1 MASKRELKRFI
12 FKLERKLVRE
22 RKKLS
27 SKLAKELKRQLNE
40 IIKNDGTFESRT
52 YDILMNAYLEIGMEF
67 ADKQF
72 NALTTGDFSK
82 ADRFFLD
89 YWKGW
94 IEQFI
99 SIRVAEKVKNMDDW
113 STKRYFEVKQQIKE
127 VIAESPLSI
136 EPSYITEQLHE
147 KLGRGVF
154 SNSRA
159 MTIARTETSAIANLA
174 KAKSAE
180 SWADQ
185 SEQSGQRQFKMWVH
199 RPSKSPR
206 DNHVFLDG
214 MIIETNESFQVVA
227 ENGTT
232 DYMRYPHDE
241 NASAENVINC
251 NCQVVYM
258 SEDYMNQL
266 N

>member
-27 SKLAKELKRQLNE
+27 SKLAKELKRQLEE
-40 IIKNDGTFESRT
+40 IIKNDGTFESKT
-52 YDILMNAYLEIGMEF
+52 YDILMDAYLDIGMEF

-89 YWKGW
+89 YWKEW
-94 IEQFI
+94 IEQFV
-99 SIRVAEKVKNMDDW
+99 SIRIEQRVKGMDAF
-113 STKRYFEVKQQIKE
+113 SKKRYEEIME
-127 VIAESPLSI
+127 VILESPMSV
-136 EPSYITEQLHE
+136 EPSYIAEQLHE

-154 SNSRA
+154 SDSRA

-185 SEQSGQRQFKMWVH
+185 SEQSGQRQYKMWVH
-199 RPSKSPR
+199 RPSNSPR

-214 MIIETNESFQVVA
+214 LIIETNEMFQVRD
-227 ENGTT
+227 ENGNV
-232 DYMRYPHDE
+232 DYMSHPHDE
-241 NASAENVINC
+241 NGSAGNVINC